1 MPDNELRQ
9 LYRAAYGQYQC
20 VILNGEKAY
29 NRYVNDFF
37 AYHLPSVGLN
47 EADMCLHVMHVF
59 AVRELLE
66 LRRDLVDVFF
76 TKDKFEEKD
85 YLKMD
90 KLFNSGKAID
100 VKPIALAD
108 FSDAQIEKLKVF
120 VNSKDIFVDELETND
135 IKKLFACKLEHP
147 LQASSNRN
155 VAIFLGWLRYYKKV
169 CQNAHLLF
177 LCTKPRL
184 SQAGALLLPKDFVS
198 LSITFY
204 TMTKIHF
211 RPYNPNQTVL
221 FPPRIDEDIA
231 EHDPVRMVDALVESL
246 TLESFRKLYKECG
259 RSPYHPR
266 MMLKVI
272 LYAYMNNIYSCR
284 KIEKLLHRDIHYIW
298 LAGYEKPDFIT
309 INRFRNRVKN
319 EINEV
324 FTQTVLLLSSK
335 DFISL
340 NVEYID
346 GTKIESKAN
355 KYTFVWRKTVERNR
369 ERLMKKIHILLGQID
384 NVIAQENSS
393 ESNEEIEFT
402 PAMLTEMAGE
412 LRQALEQV
420 PEPSTKEEKTALKK
434 KRKQLKELEEHR
446 DKLQEYD
453 NRLDTLQ
460 DRNSYSKTDNDATFM
475 RMKEDAMRNGQTK
488 PGYNLQIGTGN
499 QFITDFALFPN
510 PTDTLTLIPFL
521 QSFSSRY
528 DRLAHT
534 VVADS
539 GYGSEENYRF
549 MSENGME
556 AYVKYNYF
564 HMEQRPRFKPDPF
577 KAENFYYNE
586 EQDFCICPMG
596 QKMQRIGT
604 RHVKTASGYVSE
616 NARYRAIRC
625 EGCPLRCRCF
635 KAKGNRTIEL
645 NHRLR
650 KYKQKAKELLCSE
663 EGLKH
668 RGQRCIEPEAVFGQM
683 KNNMNYKR
691 FRHFGKDK
699 VFMDFAFFAI
709 AFNIKKMCAKMTKEG
724 MDWLIRPFY
733 ELTVVLFRCCERI
746 NQRNPQNI
754 AA

>member
-1 MPDNELRQ
+1 MNKQQLANKIWASANKMRSKIEANEYKDYILGLIFYKFLSDNE
-9 LYRAAYGQYQC
+9 
-20 VILNGEKAY
+20 
-29 NRYVNDFF
+29 VNYLKSIGWTD
-37 AYHLPSVGLN
+37 
-47 EADMCLHVMHVF
+47 E
-59 AVRELLE
+59 
-66 LRRDLVDVFF
+66 DLVTLVEDHDNQEAVMMMEYCRNNIGYFIEYKNLF
-76 TKDKFEEKD
+76 GTW
-85 YLKMD
+85 LKPNSEFSVAD
-90 KLFNSGKAID
+90 LSGALNSFDRLISPNYKHVYENIFKTLQAGLSKLGENTASQTR
-100 VKPIALAD
+100 ALKNL
-108 FSDAQIEKLKVF
+108 IKLI
-120 VNSKDIFVDELETND
+120 KDIPTDGSQDYDV
-135 IKKLFACKLEHP
+135 
-147 LQASSNRN
+147 
-155 VAIFLGWLRYYKKV
+155 LGYVYEYLKV

-246 TLESFRKLYKECG
+246 NLESFRKLYKECG

-335 DFISL
+335 GFISL

-724 MDWLIRPFY
+724 MDG
-733 ELTVVLFRCCERI
+733 
-746 NQRNPQNI
+746 
-754 AA
+754 